1 MNDAHDLLQTL
12 AIVLCLAAVTT
23 VVFQRLKQPVVFG
36 YLLAGFIAS
45 PYTPIPL
52 VADAATV
59 RTLAEL
65 GVILLMFSLGLEFS
79 IRKLIRVGPTAG
91 VVAAAQ
97 SALMIWLGY
106 TAGRLFGWT
115 HMESVYAGAV
125 IAISS
130 TTIIA
135 KAFTEQRVK
144 GKFTELVLG
153 ILIIE
158 DLIGIVLITILTTV
172 SAGGALTATALGVTT
187 VRLVSFLAV
196 LIGVGLLLVPRII
209 RMVVAKSSEETTLVV
224 SIGICFAAAL
234 AALAFEYSVALGA
247 FIAGSLIAESGEEKT
262 VEHLVRPVRDIFAA
276 IFFVAV
282 GMMLDPRVVVRYWPA
297 VLVFTVMVIT
307 GKVLFVTVAAFFT
320 GYSPRTAVQ
329 SGMSLAQIGE
339 FSFIIAGVGLASG
352 ATREFLYPIAVS
364 VSAITTLTT
373 PWLIRSAVPTAAWVD
388 AKLPHPIQTF
398 ASLYGS
404 WIERLRSTPAE
415 PKKRSRARR
424 LTGLLLLDGVLLATV
439 IIAAVVEMP
448 RFTTILRAWTGAE
461 DEIAELIVI
470 GGAVAVGIPLVIG
483 LLQGARRLGL
493 ELALRALPSAAEGK
507 VDIAAAPRRAL
518 VVTLQMAIIL
528 AIAIPLLALTRPFT
542 PGFSMEIAVIALVV
556 IVGIGFWRS
565 AMNLEGH
572 ARAGAEVIA
581 GALSRQMSNYTSE
594 PEQMV
599 RTIEQMHSFLPGLGE
614 PTPVRVEP
622 GSAAAGKTLA
632 ELNLRGFT
640 GATCLA
646 ILRPDEQV
654 LAPHGREMLRSGDLL
669 AVAGTS
675 ESIAAARAMIE
686 NGTVTQEHAIPVRG
700 VEPERAELEKA

>member
-12 AIVLCLAAVTT
+12 AVVLCLAAVTT

-52 VADAATV
+52 VADGATV
-59 RTLAEL
+59 RTLSEL

-79 IRKLIRVGPTAG
+79 IRKLIRVGPSAALI
-91 VVAAAQ
+91 VVAETG
-97 SALMIWLGY
+97 LMIWLGY
-106 TAGRLFGWT
+106 TAGRAFGWT
-115 HMESVYAGAV
+115 NLQSVYAGAIV
-125 IAISS
+125 AISS

-135 KAFTEQRVK
+135 KAFSEQRVK
-144 GKFTELVLG
+144 GKFTELVFG

-158 DLIGIVLITILTTV
+158 DLVGIVLITILTTV
-172 SAGGALTATALGVTT
+172 STGAALTATTLGVTA

-196 LIGVGLLLVPRII
+196 LIGVGLLIVPRII
-209 RMVVAKSSEETTLVV
+209 RAVVARSSEETTLVV

-234 AALAFEYSVALGA
+234 AALAFQYSVALGA
-247 FIAGSLIAESGEEKT
+247 FIAGSLIAESGEERT

-282 GMMLDPRVVVRYWPA
+282 GMMLDPRVIARYWPA
-297 VLVFTVMVIT
+297 VLVFTVMVVT
-307 GKVLFVTVAAFFT
+307 GKVLFVSVAAFFT

-352 ATREFLYPIAVS
+352 ATREFLYPIAVT

-373 PWLIRSAVPTAAWVD
+373 PWLIRGAVPAAAWVD
-388 AKLPHPIQTF
+388 ARLPHPIQTF

-404 WIERLRSTPAE
+404 WIERLRSAPAE
-415 PKKRSRARR
+415 PKKRSRVRR
-424 LTGLLLLDGVLLATV
+424 LTGLILLDGVLLAAV
-439 IIAAVVEMP
+439 IIAAAVEMP
-448 RFTTILRAWTGAE
+448 RFTTILRQWTGAE

-470 GGAVAVGIPLVIG
+470 VGGVAVGIPLVIG

-493 ELALRALPSAAEGK
+493 ELALRALPTAGAGK

-518 VVTLQMAIIL
+518 VVTLQMAIL
-528 AIAIPLLALTRPFT
+528 LGIALPLLALTRPFT
-542 PGFSMEIAVIALVV
+542 PGFSMEIVVGALII

-581 GALSRQMSNYTSE
+581 GALSRQMSNPYTPS
-594 PEQMV
+594 EQME
-599 RTIEQMHSFLPGLGE
+599 RTIEQVHSFLPGLGE

-622 GSAAAGKTLA
+622 GCAASGRTLA
-632 ELNLRGFT
+632 ELNLRGLT
-640 GATCLA
+640 GATVLA
-646 ILRPDEQV
+646 ILRSDGHV

-669 AVAGTS
+669 AVAGTT
-675 ESIAAARAMIE
+675 EAIEAARAMIA
-686 NGTVTQEHAIPVRG
+686 NGSVTQEHPIPIR
-700 VEPERAELEKA
+700 ESAPERIPL

>member
-12 AIVLCLAAVTT
+12 AVVLCLAAVTT

-52 VADAATV
+52 VADQATV
-59 RTLAEL
+59 RTLSEL

-79 IRKLIRVGPTAG
+79 IRQVIRVTPTAG
-91 VVAAAQ
+91 LVAVAETGMMMLVGYSTARALGWSNLQ
-97 SALMIWLGY
+97 SA
-106 TAGRLFGWT
+106 F
-115 HMESVYAGAV
+115 AGAV
-125 IAISS
+125 VAISS
-130 TTIIA
+130 TTIIV
-135 KAFTEQRVK
+135 KAFQEQRVQ
-144 GKFTELVLG
+144 GRFTELVLG
-153 ILIIE
+153 ILIME
-158 DLIGIVLITILTTV
+158 DLIGILLIAAFTTIT
-172 SAGGALTATALGVTT
+172 AGGALTPATLAITA

-196 LIGVGLLLVPRII
+196 LIALGLLLVPRVI
-209 RMVVAKSSEETTLVV
+209 RAVVRRGSSETTLITAV
-224 SIGICFAAAL
+224 GICFAAAL
-234 AALAFEYSVALGA
+234 AALAFQYSVALGA

-262 VEHLVRPVRDIFAA
+262 IEHLVRPVRDIFAA
-276 IFFVAV
+276 IFFVAI
-282 GMMLDPRVVVRYWPA
+282 GMMLDPRVIARYWPT
-297 VLVFTVMVIT
+297 VLAFTVIVVT
-307 GKVLFVTVAAFFT
+307 GKVLFVTVASFFT
-320 GYSPRTAVQ
+320 GYAPRTSVQ
-329 SGMSLAQIGE
+329 AGMSLAQIGE
-339 FSFIIAGVGLASG
+339 FSFIIAGVGLARG
-352 ATREFLYPIAVS
+352 ITAELLPIVVS

-373 PWLIRSAVPTAAWVD
+373 PWLIRGAVPTAAWVD
-388 AKLPHPIQTF
+388 ARLPHPIQTF

-404 WIERLRSTPAE
+404 WIERLRSAPSE

-424 LTGLLLLDGVLLATV
+424 LTGLLMLDGALLAAV
-439 IIAAVVEMP
+439 IIAAAVEMP
-448 RFTTILRAWTGAE
+448 RFTSILRVWTGAP
-461 DEIAELIVI
+461 AEAAPFIVI
-470 GGAVAVGIPLVIG
+470 AGALAVGVPLVVG
-483 LLQGARRLGL
+483 LLRGARRLGL
-493 ELALRALPSAAEGK
+493 ELALRALPTAVEGK
-507 VDIAAAPRRAL
+507 LDIAAAPRRAL

-542 PGFSMEIAVIALVV
+542 PGFSMEIVVGALVV

-581 GALSRQMSNYTSE
+581 GALSRQMSNPYTAR
-594 PEQMV
+594 EQME
-599 RTIEQMHSFLPGLGE
+599 RTIEQVHSFLPGLGE

-632 ELNLRGFT
+632 ELNLRGLT

-675 ESIAAARAMIE
+675 EAIEAARAMIE
-686 NGTVTQEHAIPVRG
+686 NGSVTQEHAL
-700 VEPERAELEKA
+700 PERRATLQ

>member
-52 VADAATV
+52 VANPATV
-59 RTLAEL
+59 RTLSEL

-79 IRKLIRVGPTAG
+79 IRKLIRVGPTSGLIAVTETG
-91 VVAAAQ
+91 LMMLLGYSVARAFGWSPLQ
-97 SALMIWLGY
+97 SAF
-106 TAGRLFGWT
+106 T
-115 HMESVYAGAV
+115 GAIV
-125 IAISS
+125 AISS
-130 TTIIA
+130 TTIIV
-135 KAFTEQRVK
+135 KAFQEQRARGRYTDV
-144 GKFTELVLG
+144 VLG
-153 ILIIE
+153 ILIME
-158 DLIGIVLITILTTV
+158 DLIGILLIAVFTTLSSGGGLTPGTL
-172 SAGGALTATALGVTT
+172 AATAIGL
-187 VRLVSFLAV
+187 LSFLAV

-209 RMVVAKSSEETTLVV
+209 RWVVAKSSQETTLVV

-282 GMMLDPRVVVRYWPA
+282 GMMLDPRVIIAYWPA
-297 VLVFTVMVIT
+297 VLAFTVIVIT

-352 ATREFLYPIAVS
+352 ATSAFLYPIAVS

-373 PWLIRSAVPTAAWVD
+373 PWLIRGATPAAAWVD
-388 AKLPHPIQTF
+388 RKLPHPVQTF

-404 WIERLRSTPAE
+404 WMERVRTAPTE

-424 LTGLLLLDGVLLATV
+424 LTGLLALDGALLAAV
-439 IIAAVVEMP
+439 IIAAGLELP
-448 RFTTILRAWTGAE
+448 RVATILGAWTGAP
-461 DEIAELIVI
+461 DEVARLIVI
-470 GGAVAVGIPLVIG
+470 GGAIAVAIPLVIG
-483 LLQGARRLGL
+483 LLRAARRLGF
-493 ELALRALPSAAEGK
+493 ELALRALPTAAEGK
-507 VDIAAAPRRAL
+507 VDIAAAPRRTL
-518 VVTLQMAIIL
+518 VVTLQLAIIL
-528 AIAIPLLALTRPFT
+528 MVTLPLLALTRPFV
-542 PGFSMEIAVIALVV
+542 PGFPLEAVLALLIVV
-556 IVGIGFWRS
+556 LSIGFWRS

-581 GALSRQMSNYTSE
+581 GALSRQMANPQAR
-594 PEQMV
+594 PEQLE
-599 RTIEQMHSFLPGLGE
+599 RTIAQVHSFLPGLGE
-614 PTPVRVEP
+614 PTPIRVESN
-622 GSAAAGKTLA
+622 SAAAGRSLA
-632 ELNLRGFT
+632 QLNLRGLT
-640 GATCLA
+640 GATVLA
-646 ILRPDEQV
+646 ILRPHEQV
-654 LAPHGREMLRSGDLL
+654 LAPHGREMIHAGDLL
-669 AVAGTS
+669 AVAGTT
-675 ESIAAARAMIE
+675 EAVEAARVLI
-686 NGTVTQEHAIPVRG
+686 HAG
-700 VEPERAELEKA
+700 AEDLPASASA

>member
-52 VADAATV
+52 VANQATV
-59 RTLAEL
+59 RTLSEL

-79 IRKLIRVGPTAG
+79 IRKLIRVGPTSGLIAVTETG
-91 VVAAAQ
+91 
-97 SALMIWLGY
+97 LMMLLGY
-106 TAGRLFGWT
+106 TAARAFGWPPLQSAFT
-115 HMESVYAGAV
+115 GAIV
-125 IAISS
+125 AISS
-130 TTIIA
+130 TTIIV
-135 KAFTEQRVK
+135 KAFQEQRAK
-144 GKFTELVLG
+144 GRYTEVVLG
-153 ILIIE
+153 ILIME
-158 DLIGIVLITILTTV
+158 DLIGILLIAVFTTLSSGGGLTPGTLLTTAV
-172 SAGGALTATALGVTT
+172 GLL
-187 VRLVSFLAV
+187 SFLAI
-196 LIGVGLLLVPRII
+196 LIGVGLLVVPRII
-209 RMVVAKSSEETTLVV
+209 RWVVAKSSQETTLVV

-282 GMMLDPRVVVRYWPA
+282 GMMLDPRVITAYWPA
-297 VLVFTVMVIT
+297 VLTFTVIVIT

-352 ATREFLYPIAVS
+352 ATSQFLYPIAVT

-373 PWLIRSAVPTAAWVD
+373 PWLIRGATPAAAWVD
-388 AKLPHPIQTF
+388 RKLPHPVQTF

-404 WIERLRSTPAE
+404 WMERVRTAPTE

-424 LTGLLLLDGVLLATV
+424 LTGLLALDGALLAAI
-439 IIAAVVEMP
+439 IIAAGLELP
-448 RFTTILRAWTGAE
+448 RFIAILGAWTGAP
-461 DEIAELIVI
+461 DEVAELIVV
-470 GGAVAVGIPLVIG
+470 GGAVAVAIPLVIG
-483 LLQGARRLGL
+483 LLSAARRLGF

-518 VVTLQMAIIL
+518 VVTLQL
-528 AIAIPLLALTRPFT
+528 AIVLMVTLPLLALTRPFV
-542 PGFSMEIAVIALVV
+542 PGFPLEVVLVLL
-556 IVGIGFWRS
+556 IVLLSVGFWRS

-581 GALSRQMSNYTSE
+581 GALSRQMSNPDAR
-594 PEQMV
+594 PEQLE
-599 RTIEQMHSFLPGLGE
+599 RTIEQVHSFLPGLGE
-614 PTPVRVEP
+614 PTPIRVET
-622 GSAAAGKTLA
+622 GSAAAGRSLA
-632 ELNLRGFT
+632 QLNLRGLT
-640 GATCLA
+640 GATVLA
-646 ILRPDEQV
+646 ILRPHEQV
-654 LAPHGREMLRSGDLL
+654 LAPHGREMIHAGDLL
-669 AVAGTS
+669 AVAGTT
-675 ESIAAARAMIE
+675 EAVEAARVLI
-686 NGTVTQEHAIPVRG
+686 HAG
-700 VEPERAELEKA
+700 AEELPASASA